1 MNTPTNTNR
10 RGPNYLYPADDDR
23 EVTGASLREAR
34 LNKGVTM
41 DELATAIGYAN
52 PGSIAQIES
61 GLRPLSDPKLK
72 AAAKFLGVHPT
83 SIRRPRLKAIKGG
96 KK

>member
-23 EVTGASLREAR
+23 AVTGACLREAR
-34 LNKGVTM
+34 LNKGLTM

-52 PGSIAQIES
+52 AGSIAQIES
-61 GLRPLSDPKLK
+61 GQRALTDPKL
-72 AAAKFLGVHPT
+72 AAAAEFLGVHPT
-83 SIRRPRLKAIKGG
+83 TIRRPRLKAIKGG